1 MFHIE
6 EVLKAKQLS
15 HDVQGPTNHD
25 FHHCFP
31 GGRDKSRGPV
41 PNPAAEMEP
50 DFVGETLVERPK
62 GRKGEQESRGV
73 ILGEGIY
80 WAEVNSHET
89 SREPFQMWLLMKGR
103 WGAQ

>member
-1 MFHIE
+1 MFHTE

-15 HDVQGPTNHD
+15 HDIHRPTNHD
-25 FHHCFP
+25 FHHRFP
-31 GGRDKSRGPV
+31 GCGDESQSTV

-50 DFVGETLVERPK
+50 DFVGETLVERPE
-62 GRKGEQESRGV
+62 GEKGEQESRGV

-80 WAEVNSHET
+80 GAEVNSHET

-103 WGAQ
+103 

>member
-1 MFHIE
+1 MLHTE

-15 HDVQGPTNHD
+15 HDIQGPTNPD

-31 GGRDKSRGPV
+31 GGRNKSQGPV

-50 DFVGETLVERPK
+50 DFVGETLAERPE
-62 GRKGEQESRGV
+62 GEVGEQGSRGV

-80 WAEVNSHET
+80 GAEVNSHEI
-89 SREPFQMWLLMKGR
+89 SREPFQMWLFTKGL
-103 WGAQ
+103 